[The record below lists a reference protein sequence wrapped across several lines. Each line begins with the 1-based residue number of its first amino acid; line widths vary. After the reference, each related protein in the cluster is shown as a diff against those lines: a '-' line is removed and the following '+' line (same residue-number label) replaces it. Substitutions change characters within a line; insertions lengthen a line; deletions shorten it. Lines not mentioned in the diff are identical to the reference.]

1 MAWRLCV
8 ALSGLLVLSGAPAH
22 AQGQKQVLMVGQD
35 VRPGDHVKTAAGEQQ
50 ALLSPDGASLTVGPA
65 SDVALDTFQYDP
77 ATKRGTLALTVLA
90 GSLRVGGGTI
100 SKSDDVTVAAGSS
113 QVKIHGATAVIGVRP
128 EGAEIRM
135 LVGERVAVTA
145 EGATQTMAQ
154 PDSVITVPAH
164 KPPSAPTLA
173 RGQPDARDRLGEILP
188 RPSTTCRARPA
199 GSSRAARRSG
209 LKRRWAADGG
219 LRGCI
224 AARPAL

>member
-8 ALSGLLVLSGAPAH
+8 ALSGLLVLSGMPAQ
-22 AQGQKQVLMVGQD
+22 AQGPKRVLMVGQD
-35 VRPGDHVKTAAGEQQ
+35 VNPGDHVKTAAGEQQ
-50 ALLSPDGASLTVGPA
+50 ALLSPDGASLTVGPG

-164 KPPSAPTLA
+164 KPPSPPT
-173 RGQPDARDRLGEILP
+173 
-188 RPSTTCRARPA
+188 
-199 GSSRAARRSG
+199 SRAASQAPATD
-209 LKRRWAADGG
+209 WAKSFRDLDNLSRTTSRIIESSAP
-219 LRGCI
+219 LRT
-224 AARPAL
+224 PAPMGR